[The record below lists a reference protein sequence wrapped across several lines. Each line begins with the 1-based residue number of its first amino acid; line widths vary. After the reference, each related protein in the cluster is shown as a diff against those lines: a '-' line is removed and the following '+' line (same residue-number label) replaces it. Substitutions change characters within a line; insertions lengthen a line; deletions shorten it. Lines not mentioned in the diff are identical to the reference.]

1 MIRARAALSA
11 SASGWLVGGL
21 RVSIGC
27 ARVLACGWMQL
38 TVVRALT
45 HSSAAV
51 DAAATAVAQVNEK
64 HRRRG
69 LATWLLD
76 SVEAAAAERG
86 LDGVELTVVRTNDGA
101 IRLYEARGYQ
111 DVRIGAIE
119 TLQDPQLAI
128 SKRMVKP
135 AGECAG
141 GESASVDA

>member
-1 MIRARAALSA
+1 M
-11 SASGWLVGGL
+11 
-21 RVSIGC
+21 C
-27 ARVLACGWMQL
+27 ARSRTLPPLSML
-38 TVVRALT
+38 LLRL
-45 HSSAAV
+45 SP
-51 DAAATAVAQVNEK
+51 QVNEK